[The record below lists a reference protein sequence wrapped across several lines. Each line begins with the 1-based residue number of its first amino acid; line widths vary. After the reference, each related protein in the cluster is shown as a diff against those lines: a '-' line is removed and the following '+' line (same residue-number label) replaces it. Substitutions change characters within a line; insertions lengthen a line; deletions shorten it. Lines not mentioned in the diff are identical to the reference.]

1 MPCSSRQA
9 FRAVTDTNLAGCCQ
23 HARVSARWAWWTAT
37 SVIAIEAV
45 LVVAGL
51 VSDRLLVRAGH
62 GELVSFDGA
71 SWVLLLGV
79 ASSAMVGLAVVHSQP
94 RHPVGWLFLALSATI
109 LASAPLEA
117 WIEWGRLAR
126 PGSLPA
132 TGAVAAVNDAT
143 WIPWFVL
150 VALILLLTPTGT
162 HLSPRWRAL
171 ARTVVVA
178 GAVAF
183 LLSLVKT
190 DPFEPPFQDIE
201 NPWAVPAIQPQATW
215 IGYGLVLLVAAGLMA
230 SGVSLLVR
238 WRRADGDDRRRLL
251 WLALVVVPLPAFVV
265 TAFVASSAG
274 SLVGTVAATGGFVV
288 LIPIAA
294 GLSITRYHLYD
305 VERVVAR
312 ATTYVGLTVLLIG
325 TYALIVWFGA
335 RGAQRWSTSPT
346 IAATVGA
353 LAAAA
358 VAAPAQRVIQ
368 DLIDRRFNRRRYD
381 AVRLIGA
388 ELADERAGRDLTAL
402 FRQAFDDPSVLVAY
416 PGVRQETWVT
426 DTGSPSPDLVY
437 WVDVVRQ
444 GRVVARIGFDPARTN
459 AEVVGAG
466 ARIAA
471 SELDNAGLR
480 AELARRLTDVES
492 SRRRLADAQRTERRR
507 IERDLHDGAQQGL
520 LALAMELRS
529 AQLSGNDDRMRQAL
543 SDGATA
549 AQSAVR
555 ELRDLA
561 NGLHPA
567 ALADGGLRAALD
579 DLAQHSPGDVHLHV
593 NVPHL
598 DPALEFTAWLV
609 IAESVVNA
617 QKHAYATAVTIAVQQ
632 QDCRLRIQICDDGGG
647 GANPDGPGLR
657 GMGDRVEAAG
667 GTLLI
672 DSPPG
677 GGTRIEAWLPC
688 AS

>member
-1 MPCSSRQA
+1 MPCPSRRR
-9 FRAVTDTNLAGCCQ
+9 FRALTDTQRACCCQ
-23 HARVSARWAWWTAT
+23 HARVSARRAWWIAT
-37 SVIAIEAV
+37 SVIVIEAV
-45 LVVAGL
+45 LMVAGL

-62 GELVSFDGA
+62 GDLVSFDGA
-71 SWVLLLGV
+71 TWVLLLGV
-79 ASSAMVGLAVVHSQP
+79 ASAAVVGLAIVRAQP
-94 RHPVGWLFLALSATI
+94 AHPVGWLFLTLSATI
-109 LASAPLEA
+109 LASGPLGA

-126 PGSLPA
+126 PGSLPG

-162 HLSPRWRAL
+162 YLSPRWRAL
-171 ARTVVVA
+171 ARIIIVA
-178 GAVAF
+178 GTVAF

-190 DPFEPPFQDIE
+190 DPFESPFQDIE
-201 NPWAVPAIQPQATW
+201 NPWAVPAIQPAAAW
-215 IGYGLVLLVAAGLMA
+215 VEYGLVLLVAAGLVA
-230 SGVSLLVR
+230 AGVSLLVR
-238 WRRADGDDRRRLL
+238 WRRADGEDRRRLL
-251 WLALVVVPLPAFVV
+251 WLALAVVPLPAFVV
-265 TAFVASSAG
+265 AAFVASSLG
-274 SLVGTVAATGGFVV
+274 SSVGTVVSTGGFVV
-288 LIPIAA
+288 LVPIAA

-305 VERVVAR
+305 VERVIAR
-312 ATTYVGLTVLLIG
+312 TTTYAGLTVLLIG
-325 TYALIVWFGA
+325 TYALVVWFGA
-335 RGAQRWSTSPT
+335 RGAQGWSTSPA

-358 VAAPAQRVIQ
+358 VAAPARRVIQ

-381 AVRLIGA
+381 AVRLVGA

-402 FRQAFDDPSVLVAY
+402 FRQAFDDPSVVVAY
-416 PGVRQETWVT
+416 PGGRQDTWVT
-426 DTGSPSPDLVY
+426 DTGSASPDLVY
-437 WVDVVRQ
+437 WVDVVRR
-444 GRVVARIGFDPARTN
+444 GRVVARIGFDPARTS

-480 AELARRLTDVES
+480 AELARRLTDVEN

-507 IERDLHDGAQQGL
+507 IERDLHDGAQQRL

-543 SDGATA
+543 SDGAVA

-579 DLAQHSPGDVHLHV
+579 DLARHSPVDVHLHV
-593 NVPHL
+593 NVPRL

-617 QKHAYATAVTIAVQQ
+617 QKHAHATAVTIAVQQ
-632 QDCRLRIQICDDGGG
+632 RDCRLRIQIRDDGGG
-647 GANPDGPGLR
+647 GASPDGPGLR
-657 GMGDRVEAAG
+657 GMRDRVEAAG
-667 GTLLI
+667 GTLDI

-677 GGTRIEAWLPC
+677 GGTSIEAVLPC